1 MDTLEVFKK
10 IDLDIRLNYNSKA
23 EFGRKVG
30 LNRKKIVEFLKT
42 LQKNCKGND
51 FNKITSVLEK
61 AGYTITIEKIN
72 HDW

>member
-1 MDTLEVFKK
+1 MDILEVFRK

-30 LNRKKIVEFLKT
+30 LNRKKISEFLKT
-42 LQKNCKGND
+42 LQKNCQGND
-51 FNKITSVLEK
+51 FNRLVRILEK

-72 HDW
+72 RDW

>member
-1 MDTLEVFKK
+1 MDTLEVFRK

-30 LNRKKIVEFLKT
+30 LNRKKISEFLKT
-42 LQKNCKGND
+42 LQKNCQGND
-51 FNKITSVLEK
+51 FNGLVRILEK

-72 HDW
+72 RD

>member
-1 MDTLEVFKK
+1 MDTLEVFRK

-30 LNRKKIVEFLKT
+30 LNRKKISEFLKT
-42 LQKNCKGND
+42 LQKNCQGND
-51 FNKITSVLEK
+51 FNRLVRILEK

-72 HDW
+72 RDW

>member
-1 MDTLEVFKK
+1 MDTLEVFRK

-30 LNRKKIVEFLKT
+30 LNRKKISEFLKT
-42 LQKNCKGND
+42 LQKNCQGND
-51 FNKITSVLEK
+51 FNRLVRILEK

-72 HDW
+72 RD